1 MAKGVHMQAI
11 KDEIARITKERDAL
25 TNKLEGLRSA
35 LALITGETEAASVS
49 PKARQRRGNLKA
61 VVLDI
66 VAAQAERG
74 VTVVECVALGKE
86 RGETLDRGSVS
97 SLLSKLKAIDV
108 LFYDGERYRLKQY
121 AGPRQAA

>member
-11 KDEIARITKERDAL
+11 KDEIARITRERDAL

-35 LALITGETEAASVS
+35 LALITGETETVS
-49 PKARQRRGNLKA
+49 SAPKARQRRGNLKSM
-61 VVLDI
+61 VLDI
-66 VAAQAERG
+66 VTAQAERG
-74 VTVVECVALGKE
+74 VTVLECVALGKE